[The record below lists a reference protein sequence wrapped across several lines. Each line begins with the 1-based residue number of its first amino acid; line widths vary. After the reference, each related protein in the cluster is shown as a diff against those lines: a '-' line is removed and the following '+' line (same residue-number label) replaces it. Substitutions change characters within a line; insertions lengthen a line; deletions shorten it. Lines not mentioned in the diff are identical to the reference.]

1 MIRSRTLASAM
12 LVAFGAFGV
21 RAANAAPA
29 AAITPRNDA
38 TVVSLSVVPRTG
50 RADVVV
56 RVDGA
61 VSFKHFTLNKP
72 DKIVVDLSGA
82 TLGLPDGDA
91 YDGVSRGGITKIRYS
106 QFTKTVVRIVLTLDA
121 LHSYAVTNENGEL
134 RISVEG
140 PAPEFSPWAVGNK
153 NTAETT
159 EKAEPLAKVAP
170 TEAAS
175 AERERNVSE
184 RERSV
189 SERERNVTQREKP
202 ATDSRS
208 ANVKSNP
215 DTRSKAEMNFALL
228 QSQEPRITYSPEN
241 APIAD
246 VLAAFSAFTGRT
258 ILPSRQ
264 VQGTITATI
273 IAQPWDVALKKLMN
287 ANGYDVVID
296 DTGIIIVDTFDAIA
310 ARQATIPL
318 QNKTVRLNYSRA
330 NAVAPMVAARLSRS
344 CTAAT
349 TSGPSQ
355 PLIQQPVPG
364 QPTAQ
369 PTQGIQSLSC
379 PQRGVVTADT
389 ISNAI
394 TITDVPSAIPEL
406 EAYARSLDLRQPQVN
421 IKAKIIL
428 VDRSTL
434 EGLGLRYDIG
444 NQNQFFNDIVPR
456 LDSLGRP
463 LTTAGQILLGGN
475 AVSAIANA
483 SARVPGAALQLVY
496 STAMGN
502 YDFTTF
508 LEALQTNTLLDVQ
521 AEPSGTVLNNR
532 TVNLTAGTQVP
543 IRVIDA
549 NSAASNTSNAPR
561 AQVSMQQ
568 TGIILTVT
576 PQITNNR
583 QVQMTVHVENSD
595 VQFQAND
602 VGAVFPTQKVDNVM
616 LVADGETM
624 VVGGLTQTT
633 VSVSKSGIPL
643 LVDLPIIGRLFGVTN
658 RRETKR
664 DLLIL
669 ITPHITDAGQQPP
682 DGQQ

>member
-1 MIRSRTLASAM
+1 MIHSRTLASAM

-21 RAANAAPA
+21 GAASPAHAATIP
-29 AAITPRNDA
+29 PRNDA

-56 RVDGA
+56 RVDGS
-61 VSFKHFTLNKP
+61 VTFKHFTLNKP

-121 LHSYAVTNENGEL
+121 VHPYAVTNENGEL

-140 PAPEFSPWAVGNK
+140 PAPEFAPWAIGNK
-153 NTAETT
+153 TVAENS
-159 EKAEPLAKVAP
+159 EKAAAPLAKVAP
-170 TEAAS
+170 TDDATAARES
-175 AERERNVSE
+175 AVAARERNVAERERNV
-184 RERSV
+184 
-189 SERERNVTQREKP
+189 TAREKP
-202 ATDSRS
+202 APRPAT
-208 ANVKSNP
+208 P
-215 DTRSKAEMNFALL
+215 TMSKAEANFALQ

-258 ILPSRQ
+258 ILPSNR
-264 VQGTITATI
+264 VTGTITATI
-273 IAQPWDVALKKLMN
+273 ISQPWDVALKKLMN

-296 DTGIIIVDTFDAIA
+296 DTGIIIVDTFDNIA
-310 ARQATIPL
+310 ARQASIPL
-318 QNKTVRLNYSRA
+318 QNRTIRLNYSRA
-330 NAVAPMVAARLSRS
+330 NAVAPMVAARLSRT
-344 CTAAT
+344 CTAQNAGAT
-349 TSGPSQ
+349 Q
-355 PLIQQPVPG
+355 PLIEQPVAGAPPSAA
-364 QPTAQ
+364 PT
-369 PTQGIQSLSC
+369 GIQSLAC

-406 EAYARSLDLRQPQVN
+406 EQYARSLDLRQPQVN

-444 NQNQFFNDIVPR
+444 NRNQFFNDIVPR
-456 LDSLGRP
+456 LDSVGRP
-463 LTTAGQILLGGN
+463 LTTAGQIALGGN
-475 AVSAIANA
+475 AISSIANA

-543 IRVIDA
+543 IRVVDA
-549 NSAASNTSNAPR
+549 NSAAGNTSNAPR
-561 AQVSMQQ
+561 ALVRMEQ

-576 PQITNNR
+576 PQITANR

-602 VGAVFPTQKVDNVM
+602 VGAVFPKQSVDNVM

-624 VVGGLTQTT
+624 VVGGLTQTS
-633 VSVSKSGIPL
+633 VSVSRSGIPL
-643 LVDLPIIGRLFGVTN
+643 LVDLPIIGKLFGVTN

-669 ITPHITDAGQQPP
+669 ITPHITDPGQQPP